1 MCKLYL
7 IHSNIWPNLI
17 FVHIWIVVVTSY
29 YFMPVCNNSCLNVL
43 VFYCAIHDRCNI
55 LQGNTWLNKK
65 SVICIQT
72 NRQAHLSVLARCVC
86 TRIFFVGLRSVLL
99 SRACECSV
107 CLHVARAHL
116 TAWQRSGSQLQT
128 VRTVALPQP
137 PLHCSGSEG
146 GASPN
151 KCGEGKKTKTT
162 NLKNVGHGAW
172 PSSSWTTQRVWM
184 WSTVIIPHARHGSRA
199 GSSVCFSL
207 CQAMF
212 GVF

>member
-1 MCKLYL
+1 MCIFSIVLSMTGVMFYRGIRGL
-7 IHSNIWPNLI
+7 IRSHSYVYI
-17 FVHIWIVVVTSY
+17 
-29 YFMPVCNNSCLNVL
+29 
-43 VFYCAIHDRCNI
+43 DR
-55 LQGNTWLNKK
+55 L
-65 SVICIQT
+65 
-72 NRQAHLSVLARCVC
+72 AHLSVLARCVC

-162 NLKNVGHGAW
+162 NLKNVGHGA
-172 PSSSWTTQRVWM
+172 
-184 WSTVIIPHARHGSRA
+184 
-199 GSSVCFSL
+199 
-207 CQAMF
+207 
-212 GVF
+212 